1 MPDDPKEIANFLI
14 REHGLNDALAR
25 VVAEIATAH
34 EEGDNYALS
43 VLREVK
49 RILHERTER
58 DE

>member
-1 MPDDPKEIANFLI
+1 MPDDPKQIANSLI
-14 REHGLNDALAR
+14 RELGLNDALAK

-49 RILHERTER
+49 RILQERT
-58 DE
+58 D

>member
-1 MPDDPKEIANFLI
+1 MGGMPDDPKQIANSLI
-14 REHGLNDALAR
+14 RELGLNDALAK

-49 RILHERTER
+49 RILQERT
-58 DE
+58 D

>member
-1 MPDDPKEIANFLI
+1 MLHDPKQIANFLI
-14 REHGLNDALAR
+14 REHGPNDALAR

-49 RILHERTER
+49 RILQERTER